1 MLEIGGKMAIL
12 SILSVS
18 SRTCPQVSASL
29 ELQLE
34 YALHFRLVLELAV
47 LISEVLVLVLVMP
60 ALVPFRRVSATALR
74 KGWAPAPGPGP

>member
-18 SRTCPQVSASL
+18 SRTCPQVSAAL

-47 LISEVLVLVLVMP
+47 LISEVLVLVMP
-60 ALVPFRRVSATALR
+60 ALVPFRKGWATALR
-74 KGWAPAPGPGP
+74 KGWAPAPGP